1 LLHQLRFTRRYDD
14 PNRCLLPDTGEIKF
28 THADLNP
35 RNIIVSSVNPSRVV
49 IVDWQQ
55 SGWYPDYWGYCK
67 ALYTTSYKDE
77 WHKIYIDQFLEPWT
91 DVHLVFAEYTM
102 AMGAV

>member
-14 PNRCLLPDTGEIKF
+14 PNRRLLPDTGEIKF

-35 RNIIVSSVNPSRVV
+35 RNIIVSPVNPSRVV

-55 SGWYPDYWGYCK
+55 SGWYPDYWEYCK
-67 ALYTTSYKDE
+67 ALYATSYKDE
-77 WHKIYIDQFLEPWT
+77 WRNIYIDQVLEPWT
-91 DVHLVFAEYTM
+91 DVHLVFSEYTM